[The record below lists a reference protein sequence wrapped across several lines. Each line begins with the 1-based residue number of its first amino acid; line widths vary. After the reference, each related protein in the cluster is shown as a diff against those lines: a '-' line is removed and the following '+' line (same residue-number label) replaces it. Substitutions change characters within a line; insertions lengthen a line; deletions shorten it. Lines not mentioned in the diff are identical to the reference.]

1 MDTRFLETLVTVFD
15 CGSVAEAGRRL
26 NMTAAGV
33 AQRIHALEA
42 DIGTQLVFRSGRTI
56 RPTPTAMAI
65 LDRSRRLLRDVHDI
79 KSIATSGMLTGELSL
94 GVIPTTLS
102 GLLPDI
108 LIPFTQ
114 ANPRIDTRI
123 VRDHSVALYQL
134 VLEGEI
140 DAAITSH
147 PPFAM
152 PKTCGWWLLREEP
165 FVVLTAKS
173 LRMRDAHEV
182 LARQP
187 FIRLTRGVYAGQLI
201 DNYLRKAGIRPKEIF
216 ELDGFELIAM
226 LVDRGLGVSL
236 LPDWPPPWPAGLL
249 LRKLPL
255 PDPSFRRR
263 IGILWNRSSLRL
275 KLIEALVESARGTIK
290 ERPSSVARRK
300 QRTLSD
306 MSGYG
311 PKRTF

>member
-1 MDTRFLETLVTVFD
+1 MDIRFLETLVTVFD

-42 DIGTQLVFRSGRTI
+42 DFGTQLVFRSGRTI

-65 LDRSRRLLRDVHDI
+65 LDRSRRLLRDVRDI
-79 KSIATSGMLTGELSL
+79 KSIATSGMLTGELRL

-114 ANPRIDTRI
+114 AHSKIDVRI
-123 VRDHSVALYQL
+123 VRDHSVALYQR
-134 VLEGEI
+134 VLDGEI

-152 PKTCGWWLLREEP
+152 PKTCGWSLLREEP

-173 LRMRDAHEV
+173 LRMRDPHEI
-182 LARQP
+182 LSRQP
-187 FIRLTRGVYAGQLI
+187 FIRLTRNVYAGQLI
-201 DNYLRKAGIRPKEIF
+201 DNYLRKVGIRPKELF

-226 LVDRGLGVSL
+226 LVDRGLGVTL
-236 LPDWPPPWPAGLL
+236 LPDWPPPWPEGLS

-275 KLIEALVESARGTIK
+275 KLIEALVGNAQMTIK
-290 ERPSSVARRK
+290 KKGTSAAPRKRRPQK
-300 QRTLSD
+300 
-306 MSGYG
+306 
-311 PKRTF
+311 

>member
-1 MDTRFLETLVTVFD
+1 MDIRFLETLVTVFD

-42 DIGTQLVFRSGRTI
+42 DIGAQLVFRSGRTI
-56 RPTPTAMAI
+56 RPTPTAVAI
-65 LDRSRRLLRDVHDI
+65 LDRSRRLLRDVRDI
-79 KSIATSGMLTGELSL
+79 KSIATSGMLTGELKL

-114 ANPRIDTRI
+114 THPKIDVQI
-123 VRDHSVALYQL
+123 LRDHSVALYQR
-134 VLEGEI
+134 VQDGEI

-147 PPFAM
+147 PPFTM
-152 PKTCGWWLLREEP
+152 PKTCGWSLLREEP

-173 LRMRDAHEV
+173 LRMRDPHEI

-187 FIRLTRGVYAGQLI
+187 FIRLTRNVYAGQLI
-201 DNYLRKAGIRPKEIF
+201 DNYLRKVGIRPKELF
-216 ELDGFELIAM
+216 EIDGFELIAM
-226 LVDRGLGVSL
+226 MVDRGLGVSL
-236 LPDWPPPWPAGLL
+236 LPDWPRPWPEGLL

-255 PDPSFRRR
+255 PGRSFQRK

-275 KLIEALVESARGTIK
+275 RLIEALVRSAQTTIK
-290 ERPSSVARRK
+290 ENPASATLRRRRPK
-300 QRTLSD
+300 
-306 MSGYG
+306 
-311 PKRTF
+311 

>member
-42 DIGTQLVFRSGRTI
+42 DIGTELVFRSGRTV

-65 LDRSRRLLRDVHDI
+65 LDRSRQLLRDVRDI
-79 KSIATSGMLTGELSL
+79 KSIATSGMLTGELRL

-114 ANPRIDTRI
+114 AHPKIDIRI
-123 VRDHSVALYQL
+123 VRDHSVAIYRR
-134 VLEGEI
+134 VLDGEI

-147 PPFAM
+147 PPFSF
-152 PKTCGWWLLREEP
+152 PKTCVWCLLRKEP

-173 LRMRDAHEV
+173 LRMRDPHEI

-187 FIRLTRGVYAGQLI
+187 FIRLTRNVYAGQLI
-201 DNYLRKAGIRPKEIF
+201 DNYLRKVKIKPKELF
-216 ELDGFELIAM
+216 EIDGFELIAM
-226 LVDRGLGVSL
+226 MVDRGLGVSL
-236 LPDWPPPWPAGLL
+236 LPDWPRPWPEGLL

-255 PDPSFRRR
+255 PDRSFHRR
-263 IGILWNRSSLRL
+263 IGILWNRPSLRL
-275 KLIEALVESARGTIK
+275 RLIEALVESAQATLK
-290 ERPSSVARRK
+290 EKS
-300 QRTLSD
+300 T
-306 MSGYG
+306 
-311 PKRTF
+311 

>member
-1 MDTRFLETLVTVFD
+1 MDIRFLETLVTVFD

-42 DIGTQLVFRSGRTI
+42 DIGAQLVFRSGRTI
-56 RPTPTAMAI
+56 RPTPTAVAI
-65 LDRSRRLLRDVHDI
+65 LDRSRRLLRDVRDI
-79 KSIATSGMLTGELSL
+79 KSIATSGMLTGELKL

-114 ANPRIDTRI
+114 THPKIDVQI
-123 VRDHSVALYQL
+123 LRDHSVALYQR
-134 VLEGEI
+134 VQDGEI

-147 PPFAM
+147 PPFTM
-152 PKTCGWWLLREEP
+152 PKTCGWSLLREEP

-173 LRMRDAHEV
+173 LRMRDPHEI

-187 FIRLTRGVYAGQLI
+187 FIRLTRNVYAGQLI
-201 DNYLRKAGIRPKEIF
+201 DNYLRKVGIRPKELF
-216 ELDGFELIAM
+216 EIDGFELIAM
-226 LVDRGLGVSL
+226 MVDRGLGVSL
-236 LPDWPPPWPAGLL
+236 LPDWPRPWPEGLS

-255 PDPSFRRR
+255 PDRSFQRR

-275 KLIEALVESARGTIK
+275 RLIEALVKSAQTTIK
-290 ERPSSVARRK
+290 ENRNSATLRKRRPK
-300 QRTLSD
+300 
-306 MSGYG
+306 
-311 PKRTF
+311 